1 MVANKE
7 GRIENGR
14 ARQPSIIRNNINRSS
29 VLGPSET
36 KRSLSVRTASSR
48 ARSVLKT
55 GTISLPGS
63 DTKRAV
69 HFVLFFHRRAAPARF
84 AAIPTWRRRWA
95 VGALGARPDAYTLRR
110 IEAALVLHNGLCHS
124 HKRQWYGRMQS
135 TRRREKT
142 EDVSRE
148 KQSQWSETT
157 GKQTPQQQ
165 QGPAQAAEGRI
176 RNQKAAPQRVTSSGS
191 SKQLSHGNASTAT

>member
-1 MVANKE
+1 MD
-7 GRIENGR
+7 
-14 ARQPSIIRNNINRSS
+14 
-29 VLGPSET
+29 PSET

-55 GTISLPGS
+55 RTISLPGS
-63 DTKRAV
+63 DTTRGV

-110 IEAALVLHNGLCHS
+110 TEAALVLHNGLCHS

-135 TRRREKT
+135 TSRREKK
-142 EDVSRE
+142 EDGSRE
-148 KQSQWSETT
+148 TKTQWSETT
-157 GKQTPQQQ
+157 EKQTPQQQ
-165 QGPAQAAEGRI
+165 QGLAQAAEGMI
-176 RNQKAAPQRVTSSGS
+176 RNKIFSLLFSLFSRCSFFPRSLFATVTSIC
-191 SKQLSHGNASTAT
+191 A

>member
-1 MVANKE
+1 MGEGRREKMVANKE
-7 GRIENGR
+7 GRIEKRR
-14 ARQPSIIRNNINRSS
+14 ARQPSSICNNINRSS

-110 IEAALVLHNGLCHS
+110 IEAALVMHNGFCHA

-135 TRRREKT
+135 TRRREK
-142 EDVSRE
+142 
-148 KQSQWSETT
+148 K
-157 GKQTPQQQ
+157 
-165 QGPAQAAEGRI
+165 
-176 RNQKAAPQRVTSSGS
+176 
-191 SKQLSHGNASTAT
+191 